1 MHRFA
6 LHTLGSSDRS
16 ITMNLLSFA
25 KGALA
30 MFWLVALLNL
40 FYPFASPLGG
50 WVNWSA
56 LLILLA
62 PIGELLLFSSR
73 LRDMPGL
80 WWQRLQVLLF
90 GMLHLQRLR

>member
-1 MHRFA
+1 MK
-6 LHTLGSSDRS
+6 
-16 ITMNLLSFA
+16 LLSFA

-40 FYPFASPLGG
+40 FYPFAAPLGG
-50 WVNWSA
+50 WVNWAA

-62 PIGELLLFSSR
+62 HVGELLLFRSR
-73 LRDMPGL
+73 LSVLPGL

-90 GMLHLQRLR
+90 GVLHLRSLR